1 MFINS
6 KLKTWKFG
14 IDNDKL
20 VELVLLGKKTAT
32 TSLYD
37 KNDISD
43 IDEES
48 VLIFDNGTKACVT
61 KTKKVIVTK
70 FKNITEELSNLEGE
84 GTFDEWKKSH
94 INFFKSIDPKFN
106 DDSKVIFEIFEVTE
120 NLQRDDK

>member
-61 KTKKVIVTK
+61 K
-70 FKNITEELSNLEGE
+70 
-84 GTFDEWKKSH
+84 
-94 INFFKSIDPKFN
+94 
-106 DDSKVIFEIFEVTE
+106 
-120 NLQRDDK
+120 QRK